1 MGVIGQ
7 SKRISRRHLLGA
19 ARTAAGAGLL
29 AVTPAWLAA
38 CGTSPQSSAPAS
50 ATKGHPAVTL
60 EYWSRWPAA
69 DTTAV
74 EEKRITEFN
83 TANAPTKVVRTPMV
97 GDYIEKLNTAFA
109 AGTGPDTYT
118 VGGSGIPN
126 FSAKGAALT
135 LDKYPAVIKE
145 APDFF
150 PAALEACKYQG
161 KLNGL
166 PYIIDIRAMIARK
179 DLMQQAG
186 LDPAKFPDTWD
197 QFREAAR
204 RMTKRNGQD
213 FQVVGFSVPKSAWSG
228 HDFFITL
235 IEQQGEHAFSA
246 DLTKPTFN
254 SAAGREALQMMVDMI
269 NKDQVDT
276 FSPPAPP
283 AKTDPLVAGLQAS
296 AYNSAGPVNA
306 ARNGARDVLAQIM
319 TAPIPKLKQR
329 VTYMGGTE
337 LMASNAPKDATAAVD
352 FLLYL
357 TSAKF
362 ADEITS
368 VQNSVPPR
376 KSANTS
382 DYVKDPLIKTFY
394 DAVAYA
400 WSYPN
405 HPYYTD
411 IRDVIQA
418 GVEAAIKQQ
427 KGVQAALDDA
437 ARGVQDLLTR
447 K

>member
-1 MGVIGQ
+1 MAF
-7 SKRISRRHLLGA
+7 S
-19 ARTAAGAGLL
+19 
-29 AVTPAWLAA
+29 AVTLAA
-38 CGTSPQSSAPAS
+38 CGSQAGSSQTSGN
-50 ATKGHPAVTL
+50 ATKAHPAVTL
-60 EYWSRWPAA
+60 DYWSRWPAA
-69 DTTAV
+69 ETTAV
-74 EEKRITEFN
+74 EEKRLGEFN
-83 TANAPTKVVRTPMV
+83 AANAPTKVVRSPMV

-150 PAALEACKYQG
+150 PAALDACKYQG
-161 KLNGL
+161 KLNGI
-166 PYIIDIRAMIARK
+166 PYIIDIRDMIVRK

-197 QFREAAR
+197 QFRDAAR
-204 RMTKRNGQD
+204 RMTKRNGQE
-213 FQVVGFSVPKSAWSG
+213 FQVVGFSMPKTSWGA

-246 DLTKPTFN
+246 DLTKPAFN
-254 SAAGREALQMMVDMI
+254 GAAGQQALQLMVDLL
-269 NKDQVDT
+269 NKDQIDT
-276 FSPPAPP
+276 FHPPAPP
-283 AKTDPLVAGLQAS
+283 ANTDPLVAGLQATT
-296 AYNSAGPVNA
+296 YNSAGPVNA
-306 ARNGARDVLAQIM
+306 ARRGAPDVLAHIM

-329 VTYMGGTE
+329 VTYMGGTN
-337 LMASNAPKDATAAVD
+337 LMASNAPKDAGAAVD

-357 TSAKF
+357 TAAKF

-376 KSANTS
+376 KSAGTS
-382 DYVKDPLIKTFY
+382 DYVKDPLIKTFF

-411 IRDVIQA
+411 IRDVIEA
-418 GVEAAIKQQ
+418 GVEAAIKQD
-427 KGVQAALDDA
+427 KSVQAALDDA
-437 ARGVQDLLTR
+437 ARGTQDLLN
-447 K
+447 KK